1 MCIYPIIIYINK
13 IEKDGEEHGVIFAKA
28 RQYTLKPAA
37 VGHVLIN
44 NAETF
49 PSRADVCI

>member
-1 MCIYPIIIYINK
+1 MCIYPIIICINK
-13 IEKDGEEHGVIFAKA
+13 IEKEGKEHGVIFAKA
-28 RQYTLKPAA
+28 RQYTLKLVA

-49 PSRADVCI
+49 PSRTDVCI